1 MIYVSTS
8 DERAAAA
15 AQRDRLLAARRAI
28 GEVARQG
35 HTSAE
40 RSAAFRALQAEG
52 QRLRA
57 FPVHVVEELD
67 AAGRALRFA
76 EDTAHVNPAGAE
88 RLRRWAWTETGA
100 P

>member
-1 MIYVSTS
+1 
-8 DERAAAA
+8 
-15 AQRDRLLAARRAI
+15 
-28 GEVARQG
+28 
-35 HTSAE
+35 
-40 RSAAFRALQAEG
+40 
-52 QRLRA
+52 
-57 FPVHVVEELD
+57 VEELD